1 MSLKPEAN
9 LSYSLVG
16 FGRARYGH
24 QTTLPG
30 KDAFIRTKGIQM
42 YHHRHCGQNLA
53 DKSKRVCAPIR
64 EIDDIEID
72 DI

>member
-1 MSLKPEAN
+1 
-9 LSYSLVG
+9 
-16 FGRARYGH
+16 
-24 QTTLPG
+24 
-30 KDAFIRTKGIQM
+30 M